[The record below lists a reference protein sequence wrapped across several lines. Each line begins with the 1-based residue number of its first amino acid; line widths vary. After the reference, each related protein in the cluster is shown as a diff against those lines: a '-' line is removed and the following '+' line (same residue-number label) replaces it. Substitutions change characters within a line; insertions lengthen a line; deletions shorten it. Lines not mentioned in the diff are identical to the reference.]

1 MEHGTVKVR
10 NPAQGNNSVMHI
22 LILEA
27 AAHSGV
33 FNWLELYWYA
43 LVWKRESLKMKSLGG
58 PGESESGDL

>member
-1 MEHGTVKVR
+1 M
-10 NPAQGNNSVMHI
+10 MHI